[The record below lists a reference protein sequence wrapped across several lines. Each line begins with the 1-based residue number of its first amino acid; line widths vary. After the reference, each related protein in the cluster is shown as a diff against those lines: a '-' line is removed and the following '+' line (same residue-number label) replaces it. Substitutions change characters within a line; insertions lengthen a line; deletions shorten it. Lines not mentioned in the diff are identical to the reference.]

1 MLKVRLRAGLTQEAV
16 VERMGTIKSTISRFE
31 PAVKQALSLTTLK
44 RYASADGCERQIR
57 LVPNLATRCQTVGR
71 VNSLT

>member
-44 RYASADGCERQIR
+44 RNASADGCERQIR
-57 LVPNLATRCQTVGR
+57 LVPYEATRRPTVCPG
-71 VNSLT
+71 NSLM